1 MNTVLN
7 RKPDGASPGG
17 AFRMK
22 FPAGTALRAG
32 VSSFVKRVRMGKSAY
47 LLLAPYFTIF
57 IAFVVLP
64 VALSVWYSF
73 TDFNVLE
80 PARFVGWANYAR
92 LFLEDDVFL
101 IAVKNTF
108 LFVSITGPLSY
119 VLCFGIA
126 WLVNELRPGAR
137 SVLTLLFYA
146 PSLAGPS
153 TFVIWQIIFSGDS
166 YGLANG
172 LLMQLGLILEP
183 VQWLKDPQYILG
195 ILIVV
200 QLWLSLGASFL
211 SFIAGLQ
218 TIDRSLYEAGAIDG
232 VRNRWQE
239 LWYITLPVM
248 RPFLMFGAVIQ
259 ITASFAVSAVSIG
272 LLGFPTTNYA
282 GRTIVTHLVD
292 YGQVRFEMGYASAIA
307 TVLVLVMVGLNK
319 AIQKYLRSI
328 GS

>member
-1 MNTVLN
+1 MNRIYEIELSAKPQESKN
-7 RKPDGASPGG
+7 RLL
-17 AFRMK
+17 R
-22 FPAGTALRAG
+22 GTARIRRRLSA
-32 VSSFVKRVRMGKSAY
+32 FVAEIRRNWQSYA
-47 LLLAPYFTIF
+47 LIAPYFF
-57 IAFVVLP
+57 LFFGFVVL
-64 VALSVWYSF
+64 SVLIAVGFSF
-73 TDFNVLE
+73 THFNILE
-80 PARFVGWANYAR
+80 PPVFVGWSNYAR

-101 IAVKNTF
+101 IAVKNTL
-108 LFVSITGPLSY
+108 LFVAITGPFSY
-119 VLCFGIA
+119 ILCFTIA
-126 WLVNELRPGAR
+126 WFVNELNPRIR
-137 SVLTLLFYA
+137 SILTLMFYA

-153 TFVIWQIIFSGDS
+153 TFIIWQTIFSGDS

-172 LLMQLGLILEP
+172 ILMKLGILLEP
-183 VQWLKDPQYILG
+183 VLWLKDPAYILG
-195 ILIVV
+195 ILILV

-218 TIDRSLYEAGAIDG
+218 TIDKSLYEAGAIDG
-232 VRNRWQE
+232 IRNRWQE

-259 ITASFAVSAVSIG
+259 ITASFAVSAVSLG

-307 TVLVLVMVGLNK
+307 TLLFVVMVSVNK
-319 AIQKYLRSI
+319 LVQRYLRHI

>member
-1 MNTVLN
+1 MSSIQKIDTEKLQKTSRSWGFLDGLSKGIRSLPQEVMRN
-7 RKPDGASPGG
+7 RQS
-17 AFRMK
+17 
-22 FPAGTALRAG
+22 
-32 VSSFVKRVRMGKSAY
+32 Y
-47 LLLAPYFTIF
+47 LLLLPYFILF
-57 IAFVVLP
+57 FGFVVLP
-64 VALSVWYSF
+64 VTVAMGFSF
-73 TDFNVLE
+73 PYFNILE
-80 PARFVGWANYAR
+80 SPKFIGWANYAR

-101 IAVKNTF
+101 IAIKNTF

-119 VLCFGIA
+119 ILCFSIA
-126 WLVNELRPGAR
+126 WFVNELSPKLR
-137 SVLTLLFYA
+137 SILTLMFYA

-153 TFVIWQIIFSGDS
+153 TFIIWQTIFSGDS

-172 LLMQLGLILEP
+172 ILMKLGILLEP
-183 VQWLKDPQYILG
+183 VLWLKNPTYILG

-218 TIDRSLYEAGAIDG
+218 TIDKSLYEAGTIDG
-232 VRNRWQE
+232 IRNRWQE

-259 ITASFAVSAVSIG
+259 ITASFAVSSVSIG

-292 YGQVRFEMGYASAIA
+292 YGQVRFEMGYACAIA
-307 TVLVLVMVGLNK
+307 TILFAVMVTANK
-319 AIQKYLRSI
+319 IVQRYLKNI

>member
-1 MNTVLN
+1 
-7 RKPDGASPGG
+7 
-17 AFRMK
+17 MK
-22 FPAGTALRAG
+22 FPAGAALREG
-32 VSSFVKRVRMGKSAY
+32 LSSFWRRVRLGKSAY

-57 IAFVVLP
+57 IVFVVLP

-119 VLCFGIA
+119 VLCFAIA
-126 WLVNELRPGAR
+126 WLVNELRPGTR

-146 PSLAGPS
+146 PSLAGAS

-172 LLMQLGLILEP
+172 LFMQLGLILEP
-183 VQWLKDPQYILG
+183 VQWLKDPKYILG

-211 SFIAGLQ
+211 PSSPGSRHR
-218 TIDRSLYEAGAIDG
+218 RSLYEAGAIDG

-259 ITASFAVSAVSIG
+259 ITSSFAVSAVSIG

-307 TVLVLVMVGLNK
+307 TMLVLVMVGLNK
-319 AIQKYLRSI
+319 AVQKYLRSI